1 MTEYT
6 LFIDGRRVEA
16 ASGRRYDSVDPF
28 LGQPWAS
35 AADGDAAD
43 VDAAVA
49 AARRALAGPWGE
61 LTGFGRARLMRRLG
75 DLIARDADRLA
86 EIETRD
92 TGKLLRE
99 MRGQLG
105 SIPEWFYYFSG
116 LADKLEG
123 TTIPVDKPNFLV
135 YTRRE
140 PAGVVAAIVPWN
152 SPLLLLCWK
161 LAPALAAGCTMVAK
175 PSDYSPASAV
185 ELAALMDEAGFPPG
199 VFNVVTGFGPAVGK
213 ALAAHPDVDKV
224 AFTGSTAVG
233 AEVAKAAAAN
243 ITGVLLELGGKS
255 AHVVFDDADLDA
267 ACNGVLAGVFA
278 ATGQTCMAGSRLLV
292 SRAVHDELVAKITER
307 ARSIR
312 LGDPK
317 ADETEM
323 GPVATEPQY
332 RKVLS
337 MLDGAAAEGAT
348 VAAGGRPDDRAGRVL
363 RPAHRA
369 DRGQADHDRGVRGGV
384 RPGAGGHPVRHRGR
398 GRRPGQRQP
407 LRPGRR
413 GLDQGRAPRPPGRAR
428 AAHRHGVDQRL
439 PGGRAGRAVRRVRPE
454 RAGPGER
461 HRGRARVHP
470 DQGGLGRAQRR
481 HPGPVHSRL
490 RGA

>member
-1 MTEYT
+1 MTESALPQYT
-6 LFIDGRRVEA
+6 LFIDGRRVQA
-16 ASGRRYDSVDPF
+16 ASGQRYDSVDPY

-49 AARRALAGPWGE
+49 AARRALAGPWGQ

-233 AEVAKAAAAN
+233 AAGRRGGGREHHRRAA
-243 ITGVLLELGGKS
+243 G
-255 AHVVFDDADLDA
+255 
-267 ACNGVLAGVFA
+267 AGRQV
-278 ATGQTCMAGSRLLV
+278 
-292 SRAVHDELVAKITER
+292 R
-307 ARSIR
+307 ARGVR
-312 LGDPK
+312 RRRP
-317 ADETEM
+317 
-323 GPVATEPQY
+323 
-332 RKVLS
+332 
-337 MLDGAAAEGAT
+337 
-348 VAAGGRPDDRAGRVL
+348 GRGVQRGAGRGV
-363 RPAHRA
+363 RRHRA
-369 DRGQADHDRGVRGGV
+369 DLHGRLPAAGQPG
-384 RPGAGGHPVRHRGR
+384 RPRRAGGQDHGPGPVDQARRPEGGPDRDGPGGHRAAVPQGAVDAGRR
-398 GRRPGQRQP
+398 GRRGGHG
-407 LRPGRR
+407 GRR
-413 GLDQGRAPRPPGRAR
+413 R
-428 AAHRHGVDQRL
+428 AARR
-439 PGGRAGRAVRRVRPE
+439 PRSAGTSSSPRC
-454 RAGPGER
+454 
-461 HRGRARVHP
+461 
-470 DQGGLGRAQRR
+470 
-481 HPGPVHSRL
+481 
-490 RGA
+490 